1 MTANEPQLFFGMP
14 IAVTVAIISGLVT
27 ILVSSITIL
36 LTQKYASKNLQL
48 TLEDN
53 QCTREENRQQLKLNL
68 EASNQKHRDEL
79 AEKRTDRVFEA
90 KLKTGS
96 ELLEALTRLLV
107 NAQVPKVDQEL
118 LTNNLHEIKSLS
130 AHASFLYHASWSD
143 SAIQSAE
150 KLCEIVPQLNRAR
163 KRLETIN
170 DWYEETMEGSSAT
183 WLFMYEQDLT
193 DKGLDVE
200 QEKELAEADFKQQS
214 KHLEA
219 GAFSLNTNIFL
230 LRYDM
235 HNDLNNVTKD

>member
-1 MTANEPQLFFGMP
+1 MTANEPQLFFGIP

-53 QCTREENRQQLKLNL
+53 QRAREENRQQLQLNL

-143 SAIQSAE
+143 GAIQSAE

-170 DWYEETMEGSSAT
+170 NWHAEIMEGSSVT

-193 DKGLDVE
+193 DKGSDVE

-219 GAFSLNTNIFL
+219 GAISLDTNIFL

>member
-1 MTANEPQLFFGMP
+1 MTANEPQLFFGIP

-53 QCTREENRQQLKLNL
+53 QRTREENRQQLQLNL

-118 LTNNLHEIKSLS
+118 
-130 AHASFLYHASWSD
+130 
-143 SAIQSAE
+143 
-150 KLCEIVPQLNRAR
+150 
-163 KRLETIN
+163 
-170 DWYEETMEGSSAT
+170 
-183 WLFMYEQDLT
+183 
-193 DKGLDVE
+193 
-200 QEKELAEADFKQQS
+200 
-214 KHLEA
+214 
-219 GAFSLNTNIFL
+219 
-230 LRYDM
+230 
-235 HNDLNNVTKD
+235 

>member
-53 QCTREENRQQLKLNL
+53 QCTREENRQQLQLNL

-219 GAFSLNTNIFL
+219 GAFSLDTNIFL